1 MLRVLGLSLVL
12 LIGAV
17 ACGDDDDADP
27 PDKCDSGAKTCAG
40 TGGGKPIA
48 GSGGSKPIAGSGG
61 AGMDAAVDASP
72 PDSGKPDEID
82 GGDDDAGE

>member
-27 PDKCDSGAKTCAG
+27 PDKCDSGAKTCGG
-40 TGGGKPIA
+40 T
-48 GSGGSKPIAGSGG
+48 GGSKPIAGSGG

-72 PDSGKPDEID
+72 PDSGKPDPELD
-82 GGDDDAGE
+82 AGDDDAGE